1 MSEPLGERPKKSV
14 RLEPD
19 QPLEIAQVSDGAV
32 ESEPDDE
39 SDIDKPQPDEDID
52 N

>member
-1 MSEPLGERPKKSV
+1 MIGRREAICLLSV

-39 SDIDKPQPDEDID
+39 SDIDKHQPDEDID